1 MNFKTSWITV
11 ALIKSTKNAP
21 HNGTIKNALCEG
33 PYILVMACMLATA
46 VGVAPIPN
54 PQCPADNKENI
65 YEPRSHLF

>member
-33 PYILVMACMLATA
+33 PKVWVIDCMLATA
-46 VGVAPIPN
+46 VGVAPRPK
-54 PQCPADNKENI
+54 PQ
-65 YEPRSHLF
+65 